1 MGLFS
6 RGMDAVGVDIG
17 SHNIKIVQLKKVG
30 DEKYQLVKYGS
41 APVSLE
47 YSLELSPFDRK
58 QLAVTSLKKL
68 LIQNKISTK
77 NAVTSVSGNS
87 VIVRYVKFPSLSHS
101 ELEKTIQ
108 FEAEPY
114 IPFGVQDVNIG
125 FQILGEVTDEGQKKM
140 ETILIAA
147 KKEIIQDRID
157 ILQEAG
163 LRPVVVDVD
172 AFALENAF
180 ELGSVTQGAGE
191 NVMLVD
197 IGAMVTNI
205 VIVENGVCRVVRDV
219 LVGGDNF
226 TKALQK
232 NLQVDYSTGEKM
244 KWENGLVMF
253 DEKNMEKPAE
263 EDEDSEDKAQISG
276 IIANAVKSLI
286 EEIQRSIDYYQTQSE
301 EKIVSRIVLSG
312 GSAKL
317 NNLDKFMS
325 QELHI
330 PVEIHNPFRGEKV
343 STDLFSGEELVEESP
358 SLVVAFGLALR
369 REKDIK

>member
-6 RGMDAVGVDIG
+6 RGTDVVGVDIG
-17 SHNIKIVQLKKVG
+17 SYNIKVVQLKKIG
-30 DEKYQLVKYGS
+30 DNEYQLLKYGS
-41 APVSLE
+41 TPISLE
-47 YSLELSPFDRK
+47 YNTESSPFDRK
-58 QLAVTSLKKL
+58 QLAITALKRL

-77 NAVTSVSGNS
+77 KAVTSVSGNS
-87 VIVRYVKFPSLSHS
+87 VIVRYVKFPSLSHA

-147 KKEIIQDRID
+147 KKEIIQDRTD

-163 LRPVVVDVD
+163 LRPVIVDVD

-180 ELGSVTQGAGE
+180 ELNSVTQGAGE
-191 NVMLVD
+191 NVMLVN
-197 IGAMVTNI
+197 IGALITNI

-244 KWENGLVMF
+244 KWENGLIMF
-253 DEKNMEKPAE
+253 DERNMENPT
-263 EDEDSEDKAQISG
+263 EDNEDKAQISG

-317 NNLDKFMS
+317 KNLDKFMS

-330 PVEIHNPFRGEKV
+330 PVEIHNPFSSERV
-343 STDLFSGEELVEESP
+343 NTNLFSGGELVEDAP

-369 REKDIK
+369 KENDIK

>member
-6 RGMDAVGVDIG
+6 KSKEVIGVDIG
-17 SHNIKIVQLKKVG
+17 SHNIKVVQLKKTG
-30 DEKYQLVKYGS
+30 ENNYQLLKYGS
-41 APVSLE
+41 APISLDYNTE
-47 YSLELSPFDRK
+47 SSPFDRK
-58 QLAVTSLKKL
+58 QSAVNSLKKL
-68 LIQNKISTK
+68 LIQNKISIK
-77 NAVTSVSGNS
+77 KAVTSVSGNS
-87 VIVRYVKFPSLSHS
+87 VIVRYVKFPSLSHA

-125 FQILGEVTDEGQKKM
+125 FQILGEVMDEGQKKM
-140 ETILIAA
+140 ETILIAS
-147 KKEIIQDRID
+147 KKEIIQDRTD
-157 ILQEAG
+157 ILEEAG
-163 LRPVVVDVD
+163 LIPVIVDVD

-180 ELGSVTQGAGE
+180 EISSTSQGAGE
-191 NVMLVD
+191 NIMLVD
-197 IGAMVTNI
+197 IGALVTNI

-219 LVGGDNF
+219 LVGGNNF

-232 NLQVDYSTGEKM
+232 NLQVDFLTGEKM
-244 KWENGLVMF
+244 KLENGLIMF
-253 DEKNMEKPAE
+253 DERSVEKTGE
-263 EDEDSEDKAQISG
+263 DDEDKVQISE
-276 IIANAVKSLI
+276 IIVNAVKSLI

-312 GSAKL
+312 GSARL

-330 PVEIHNPFRGEKV
+330 PVEIHNPFNSEKID
-343 STDLFSGEELVEESP
+343 TNLFSGEQFIEEAP

-369 REKDIK
+369 RERDIK